1 MKHAAISQRKRTTE
15 SFLLFALAI
24 LGGLGLFVC
33 MGI

>member
-1 MKHAAISQRKRTTE
+1 MKHTAISQRKRTTE
-15 SFLLFALAI
+15 SLLLFALAI